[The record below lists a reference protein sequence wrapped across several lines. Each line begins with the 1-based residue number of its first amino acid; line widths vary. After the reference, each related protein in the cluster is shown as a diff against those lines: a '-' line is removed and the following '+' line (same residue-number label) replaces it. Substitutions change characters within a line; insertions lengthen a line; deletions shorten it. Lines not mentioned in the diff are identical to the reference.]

1 MSQKFKLGIITQH
14 PNLYSTQRL
23 CAEAETLQCQIQL
36 INSLDQVN
44 QYELDAII
52 PRIGISDFQTHI
64 KIAQSFEKKKITLV
78 NSSYGITVARHK
90 WLMHQFLKMNSIPTP
105 STQLIEWKPEESE
118 SSIFNKVL
126 KIRTEFPFIV
136 KIQQGSQGYGVYK
149 ISNAQEL
156 TQTLHEIPQQ
166 LKDVDSNI
174 KYFDFIVQD
183 YIASVEAHGDIRLFM
198 VDGECVACMQRIPAT
213 GDFRSNLH
221 KGGSAHHSTA
231 LPLEVDWA
239 KYICEKLQLKVAGI
253 DILRTPEESYVLEVN
268 SSPGLEG
275 IEKLTSQNIAQKI
288 ILSAH
293 KF

>member
-1 MSQKFKLGIITQH
+1 MSAKLNLGIITQH
-14 PNLYSTQRL
+14 PSLYSTQRL
-23 CAEAETLQCQIQL
+23 CIEAENLDYKIHF
-36 INSLDQVN
+36 IDSLEQAE
-44 QYELDAII
+44 QYNFDAII
-52 PRIGISDFQTHI
+52 PRIGISEFQTHI
-64 KIAQSFEKKKITLV
+64 KIAQNFEKKRIPIL

-90 WLMHQFLKMNSIPTP
+90 WLTYQFLKMHSMPTP
-105 STQLIEWKPEESE
+105 TTHLIEWKPEESE
-118 SSIFNKVL
+118 KRIVDKVL
-126 KIRTEFPFIV
+126 KIRKDFPFIV

-149 ISNAQEL
+149 INNTDEL
-156 TQTLHEIPQQ
+156 MQILHEIPQQ
-166 LKDVDSNI
+166 LKDVDSQI

-183 YIASVEAHGDIRLFM
+183 YISSVEAHGDIRLFM

-239 KYICEKLQLKVAGI
+239 KYICEKLQLKVAGV

-275 IEKLTSQNIAQKI
+275 IEKLTRQNIAQKI
-288 ILSAH
+288 ILSAL
-293 KF
+293 KL